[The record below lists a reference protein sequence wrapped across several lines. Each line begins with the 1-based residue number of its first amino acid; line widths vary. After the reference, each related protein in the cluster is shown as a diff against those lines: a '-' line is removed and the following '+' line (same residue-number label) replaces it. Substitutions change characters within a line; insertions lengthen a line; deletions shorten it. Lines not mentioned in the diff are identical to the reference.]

1 QPPETGQPHKTG
13 QPQGIAPTVGNI
25 VGAFKSLSTNEYIR
39 GVNQLNWQSFN
50 KKLWQ
55 RNYYEHIIRDEEDYN
70 RIFEYIES
78 NPLKWEIDSLHH
90 DNFEKEI
97 KSE

>member
-1 QPPETGQPHKTG
+1 LE
-13 QPQGIAPTVGNI
+13 NLDI
-25 VGAFKSLSTNEYIR
+25 VGAFKSLSTNEYIH

-70 RIFEYIES
+70 RIFEYIER
-78 NPLKWEIDSLHH
+78 NPLKWEIDSFHH
-90 DNFEKEI
+90 DNFDA
-97 KSE
+97 